1 MKKLIEKFS
10 KDQQFL
16 IISVAVILMLV
27 FYSIFFM
34 IPIFNGVLG
43 SFYEWNPIE
52 GTKDFIGL
60 GNYKFLFSSPL
71 FWISL
76 KNTLLFTIISVVG
89 RTVLGLLLA
98 VGLHSI
104 TKGKD
109 YLRSSYFL
117 PVIMPIVAVSIVWKW
132 IYHPRMGLLNMF
144 LMMFGIT
151 GENWLGNSNLALPSV
166 LMMTIW
172 KDVGYA
178 VIIFMAAL
186 LNVPK
191 SLYEAAE
198 IDGANKSQIF
208 FKIVLPT
215 IKPTIIFIVITS
227 LISYFQSFVQIFIMT
242 KGGPGTATYVLSYL
256 IYNEAFVRY
265 NFGYASAVA
274 VVLFLIIIFIT
285 VIQKKFIMGEDD

>member
-1 MKKLIEKFS
+1 MKSLKNRIFKN
-10 KDQQFL
+10 QQTL
-16 IISVAVILMLV
+16 IIATAVILMLG
-27 FYSIFFM
+27 FYSIFFL
-34 IPIFNGVLG
+34 IPVANGIIG

-52 GTKDFIGL
+52 GTKFFIGFE
-60 GNYKFLFSSPL
+60 NYKYLFASSL

-76 KNTLLFTIISVVG
+76 KNTILFTTVSVIG
-89 RTVLGLLLA
+89 RTFLGLLLA

-104 TKGKD
+104 VKGKK
-109 YLRSSYFL
+109 YLRSAYFL

-132 IYHPRMGLLNMF
+132 IYHPRIGMLNMI

-151 GENWLGNSNLALPSV
+151 GKNWLGDSTLALPSV

-191 SLYEAAE
+191 TLHEAAE
-198 IDGANKSQIF
+198 IDGANKWQVFYS
-208 FKIVLPT
+208 IVLPT
-215 IKPTIIFIVITS
+215 IKPTIVFILITS

-242 KGGPGTATYVLSYL
+242 KGGPGTSTYVLSYL
-256 IYNEAFVRY
+256 IYNEAFVKY
-265 NFGYASAVA
+265 NFGYASAIA
-274 VVLFLIIIFIT
+274 VILFLIIIFIT
-285 VIQKKFIMGEDD
+285 IIQKKFIVGEDD

>member
-1 MKKLIEKFS
+1 MKNLKDKLIKN
-10 KDQQFL
+10 QQFL
-16 IISVAVILMLV
+16 IIGVAVILMIL
-27 FYSIFFM
+27 FYSIFFL
-34 IPIFNGVLG
+34 IPVFKGVLG

-52 GTKDFIGL
+52 GTKDFIGI

-76 KNTLLFTIISVVG
+76 KNTLLFTLLSVVG

-98 VGLHSI
+98 VGLHS
-104 TKGKD
+104 TMKGKN
-109 YLRSSYFL
+109 YLRSAYFL

-132 IYHPRMGLLNMF
+132 IYHPRIGLLNMV

-151 GENWLGNSNLALPSV
+151 GENWLGNSSLALPSV

-242 KGGPGTATYVLSYL
+242 KGGPGTSTYVLSYL

-265 NFGYASAVA
+265 NFGYASAIA
-274 VVLFLIIIFIT
+274 VILFLIIIFIT
-285 VIQKKFIMGEDD
+285 IIQKKFIIGEDE